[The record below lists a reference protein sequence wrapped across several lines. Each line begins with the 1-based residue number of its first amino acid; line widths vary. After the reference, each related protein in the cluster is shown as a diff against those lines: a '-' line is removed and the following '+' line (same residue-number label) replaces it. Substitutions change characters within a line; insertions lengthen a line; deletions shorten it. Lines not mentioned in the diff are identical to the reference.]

1 MQKTEVTASLVRA
14 VSFGRNMFMKF
25 TTGGN
30 SPKTFF
36 CVIDATADKAI
47 MFSHCQTL
55 LVKYNI

>member
-1 MQKTEVTASLVRA
+1 MTLAPA

-30 SPKTFF
+30 SPKNFF
-36 CVIDATADKAI
+36 CVIDATADKAGV
-47 MFSHCQTL
+47 FSHCQTL